1 MKHTVRISL
10 ALVILLFALA
20 WGFAGAPQ
28 KTVSDTPQRADTAG
42 RGRNGS
48 TVPDAERT
56 LRVLHGGTIEEMPMD
71 KYLLGVLR
79 AEMPASFEPEALK
92 AQAVAARTYTLY
104 KMAQGGIMRHPDA
117 DACDDITCCKAYR
130 TAEDAAADWGAE
142 ALYYEEKLARAV
154 AETDGEAIVYD
165 GQPVLAVFFS
175 SAAGHTQGA
184 GEVWQSDLPYLKS
197 VDSPEDAS
205 LVPNYYSTVRFTAQE
220 FRDLFCAAYPTA
232 KLGGDTGSYLTD
244 IRRNDAGFV
253 STLCVGGVTVKGNDL
268 RTLLGLRSPSF
279 TVEADGSA
287 LIFHVTGYGHGVGMS
302 QYGANAMAKEGYTCE
317 EILEHYF
324 SGAQVAAWNG

>member
-1 MKHTVRISL
+1 MKHAVRIGL

-20 WGFAGAPQ
+20 WGFSHTLREAAERPDAAGP
-28 KTVSDTPQRADTAG
+28 ADKA
-42 RGRNGS
+42 RS
-48 TVPDAERT
+48 EAAVPDAERR
-56 LRVLHGGTIEEMPMD
+56 LRVLHGGTVEEMPMD
-71 KYLLGVLR
+71 EYLLGVLR
-79 AEMPASFEPEALK
+79 AEMPASFELEALK

-104 KMAQGGIMRHPDA
+104 KMAQGGIERHPDA

-220 FRDLFCAAYPTA
+220 FRDLFCAAYPAA

-268 RTLLGLRSPSF
+268 RTVLGLRSPSF

-302 QYGANAMAKEGYTCE
+302 QYGANALAKEGYRAE
-317 EILEHYF
+317 EIVQHYF
-324 SGAQVAAWNG
+324 SGTSVGYDDAA

>member
-1 MKHTVRISL
+1 MKHAVRISL
-10 ALVILLFALA
+10 ALVVLLFALA
-20 WGFAGAPQ
+20 WSFAGTPQ
-28 KTVSDTPQRADTAG
+28 KAVSDAPERLGDV
-42 RGRNGS
+42 NGARS
-48 TVPDAERT
+48 EAAVPDAERT
-56 LRVLHGGTIEEMPMD
+56 LRVLHGGTVEEMPMD
-71 KYLLGVLR
+71 EYLLGVLR

-92 AQAVAARTYTLY
+92 AQAIAARTYTLH
-104 KMAQGGIMRHPDA
+104 KMASGGIERHPDA

-130 TAEDAAADWGAE
+130 TAEDAAAEWGAE

-154 AETDGEAIVYD
+154 AETDGEVIVYD

-220 FRDLFCAAYPTA
+220 FRDLFRSAYPEA

-268 RTLLGLRSPSF
+268 RTILGLRSPSF
-279 TVEADGSA
+279 TVEADGRA

-302 QYGANAMAKEGYTCE
+302 QHGANAMAKEGCTCE

>member
-48 TVPDAERT
+48 AVPDAERT

-104 KMAQGGIMRHPDA
+104 KMEQGGIMRHPDA

-268 RTLLGLRSPSF
+268 RTVLGLRSPSF

-287 LIFHVTGYGHGVGMS
+287 LTFHVTGYGHGVGMS